1 MAHNYEDIK
10 ATFEGKILEYA
21 GRGYRALG
29 VGVNKEDDK
38 WDFVGLIPI
47 FDPPRHDT
55 KATVEKCIEMGI
67 GVKMITGDQLPIGIE
82 TARQLGMGTNMH
94 TTDVFKQ
101 AESSPGGM
109 LIALYNTE
117 SQLF

>member
-1 MAHNYEDIK
+1 MATNYEEIK
-10 ATFEGKILEYA
+10 SGFEGKILEYA

-29 VGVNKEDDK
+29 VGLAKGDSGDNWE
-38 WDFVGLIPI
+38 FVGLIPI

-67 GVKMITGDQLPIGIE
+67 GVKMITGDQLPIGVE

-94 TTDVFKQ
+94 TTEVFKQ
-101 AESSPGGM
+101 AEQSPGGM
-109 LIALYNTE
+109 WLI
-117 SQLF
+117 